1 MTQLTDQEK
10 ASVINSHIKNLQINK
25 YNVELNLLE
34 LNTGEP
40 QQDMI
45 DSANNQITRFDNQI
59 KALQDELVKLDLTE
73 SVPNAI

>member
-10 ASVINSHIKNLQINK
+10 AAVINSHIKNLQINK
-25 YNVELNLLE
+25 YNVELNLIE

-45 DSANNQITRFDNQI
+45 DSTNNQIIRFDNQI
-59 KALQDELVKLDLTE
+59 KALQDELAKLDLTE
-73 SVPNAI
+73 STPNVI

>member
-34 LNTGEP
+34 LNAGEP
-40 QQDMI
+40 QQEMI
-45 DSANNQITRFDNQI
+45 DSANNQIIRFDNQI
-59 KALQDELVKLDLTE
+59 KALQDELAKLDLTE